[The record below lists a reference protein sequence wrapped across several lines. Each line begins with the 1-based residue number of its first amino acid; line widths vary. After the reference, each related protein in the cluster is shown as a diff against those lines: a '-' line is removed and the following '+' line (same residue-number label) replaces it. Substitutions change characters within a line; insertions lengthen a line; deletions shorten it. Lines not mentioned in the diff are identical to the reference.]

1 MLIACITPIFCKEYG
16 VYFLLYNNLINA
28 ELMLNPY

>member
-16 VYFLLYNNLINA
+16 VYFLLYNNKINSMNCLIV
-28 ELMLNPY
+28 